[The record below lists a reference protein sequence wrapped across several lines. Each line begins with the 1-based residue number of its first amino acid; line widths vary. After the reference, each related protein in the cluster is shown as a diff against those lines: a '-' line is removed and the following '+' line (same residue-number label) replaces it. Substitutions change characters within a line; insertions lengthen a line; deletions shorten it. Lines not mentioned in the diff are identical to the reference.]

1 MYNKMCQNLIYEK
14 SKSVAD
20 LKWDRSKMR
29 QTLSTQSSKSRIK
42 HCLDVEVDV
51 NKATKYFLL

>member
-1 MYNKMCQNLIYEK
+1 MCQNLIYEK

-42 HCLDVEVDV
+42 HCLGVEVDV